1 MTKITL
7 QNFVQGTITE
17 NIPASGAFD
26 VALSGG
32 ATPTA
37 TKGFMIFDYATT
49 REVVYFHNRVGSRI
63 YVAAENRF

>member
-7 QNFVQGTITE
+7 QNFVQGTTTE
-17 NIPASGAFD
+17 TIPASGDFD

-37 TKGFMIFDYATT
+37 TKGFMIFDYASSK
-49 REVVYFHNRVGSRI
+49 EVVYFHNRIGSRI
-63 YVAAENRF
+63 YVKSENRF